1 MCAEI
6 VAWLFGLG
14 LAVNAALFVPQAAAI
29 WRSRNAQGVSLLSFA
44 GFDLMQLVGM
54 LHGYFQRDWTIF
66 LGMLASL
73 ITAGSVTLLALRYRG
88 GPCAASSDE
97 PGYCG
102 NTNE

>member
-1 MCAEI
+1 MNAIHHE
-6 VAWLFGLG
+6 A
-14 LAVNAALFVPQAAAI
+14 AV
-29 WRSRNAQGVSLLSFA
+29 SSVSLLSFA
-44 GFDLMQLVGM
+44 GFNLMQLVGM